1 MAGTNLV
8 SGLPARKAAKGEAPM
23 IVLIGSHAARHHR
36 CLSDHIPKDL
46 DVIGEYE
53 DIRRFVK
60 AAMGDNLKSFM
71 PTNRG
76 KSIVAK
82 SRDGLIIE
90 AEIAWPG
97 SLAEELMQIVRADAN
112 TCIQLRNSGETA
124 SILSVPSL
132 NILYMLKMSHRF
144 LKNSPHFEKTL
155 NDAELFKTKG
165 AFIEPEHFD
174 FYKRREAATYDYKHP
189 VLNVA
194 KKDFFTGDGVK
205 YVYDHDSIHEAVKHL
220 HRPAYTYF
228 KPPTSEV
235 MCSREMFE
243 LLPFQYQ
250 LYAVLEEAYVLAAE
264 RSQLS
269 FPHSKIDPKTSFL
282 MALEKVCTS
291 ITSGW
296 FREFAWSN
304 YYNVRAL
311 YNGNYMDRIY
321 AGVEA
326 GVVIPYDP
334 AKAY

>member
-1 MAGTNLV
+1 M
-8 SGLPARKAAKGEAPM
+8 M
-23 IVLIGSHAARHHR
+23 ILIGSQAARHW
-36 CLSDHIPKDL
+36 CPSDHIPKDL
-46 DVIGEYE
+46 DVIGTYDEVRQMVE
-53 DIRRFVK
+53 
-60 AAMGDNLKSFM
+60 AAMGNNLKSFM

-97 SLAEELMQIVRADAN
+97 SLAEELMWMVTKDHR
-112 TCIQLRNSGETA
+112 TEMQLRNIGNTTH
-124 SILSVPSL
+124 LVSVPSL

-155 NDAELFKTKG
+155 NDAELFRTKG
-165 AFIEPEHFD
+165 AFIQPEHFD

-189 VLNVA
+189 ALNVA

-220 HRPAYTYF
+220 ERPAYTYF
-228 KPPTSEV
+228 KPPGNEV

-243 LLPFQYQ
+243 MLPFQYR
-250 LYAVLEEAYVLAAE
+250 LHAVLEESYVLAAE
-264 RSQLS
+264 RSQLA
-269 FPHSKIDPKTSFL
+269 FPTGKIDPRTSFL

-304 YYNVRAL
+304 YYNVRSM
-311 YNGNYMDRIY
+311 YNGNYMDRIF
-321 AGVEA
+321 AGVKA
-326 GVVIPYDP
+326 GIVVPYDP
-334 AKAY
+334 TKAY